1 MEENKGWI
9 SLYRKTLENPYIM
22 KDSDHLAIWCYL
34 LLKATHKSYK
44 SIFGKSKITLKKG
57 QLIIGRKKIADDLG
71 INESKIERVLKC
83 FESEQ
88 QIEQQKNTKGRL
100 ITILNWGMYQ
110 NNEQQ
115 FEQQMNNK
123 RTTSEQQMNT
133 NNNVIIEQYNNVI
146 NNKDNKKNSE
156 RENKGNCVAPTHTL
170 SSIIVYGKELGVN
183 EEYCEKFFNHYESIG
198 WVNGNGLEIKNW
210 KLVFNN
216 WVNKDKL
223 VAKKEEPKKTWHIDK
238 DENGNNIR
246 VLR

>member
-9 SLYRKTLENPYIM
+9 SLHRKTLENPYIM

-123 RTTSEQQMNT
+123 RTTNEQQMNT
-133 NNNVIIEQYNNVI
+133 NNNVINKQCNNII
-146 NNKDNKKNSE
+146 NNNKKEKKNSE
-156 RENKGNCVAPTHTL
+156 GENKGNCVAPTHTL
-170 SSIIVYGKELGVN
+170 SSIIAYGKELGAT
-183 EEYCEKFFNHYESIG
+183 EEYCQKFFNYYESIG
-198 WVNGNGLEIKNW
+198 WVNGNGIRIKNW
-210 KLVFNN
+210 KLTFNN
-216 WVNKDKL
+216 WFNKDKDKM
-223 VAKKEEPKKTWHIDK
+223 VVSKKDDNVSSLTGSRRLE
-238 DENGNNIR
+238 
-246 VLR
+246 